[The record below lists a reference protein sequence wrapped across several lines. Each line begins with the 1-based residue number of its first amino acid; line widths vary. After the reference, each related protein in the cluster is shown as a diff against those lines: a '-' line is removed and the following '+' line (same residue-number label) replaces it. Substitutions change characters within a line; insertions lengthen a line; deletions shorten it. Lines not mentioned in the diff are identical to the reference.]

1 MSSPSTT
8 NKLSISSQ
16 NFVNDNFLAVNFV
29 VDKTTFDSLRDR
41 ITEQYLTNIEIPGF
55 RKGHAPRDKAMAKA
69 DLPYLENLIWNEAI
83 TRNYTEAD
91 KMIRDEL
98 TIKDRN
104 LINMTL
110 SQDPETIGDANGGF
124 KFQLNAYLL
133 PKIDLKVLDKMEFK
147 NPVEADIKGRT
158 SLRDY
163 TVRERINFLNTFNE
177 YVESDKAVVENS
189 RLVVDISEKN
199 LLNDEVKDTKDALI
213 GLGLNQFP
221 EQFEK
226 NLVGTKAGDQKSFD
240 ITIFNRT
247 ISKDNPFHFDIDIK
261 AVQEPK
267 YKSIEELFAGS
278 EFVKTNFETES
289 KFVADL
295 EQRYAKETES
305 LVKDL
310 KLKLIINHLVTN
322 VGEIQ
327 IEDEQANAEVE
338 RLFIEFNKNQDPALT
353 FNDSQFPFAGVATDK
368 TLKVEIAKYVRGE
381 FALSK
386 ILMVVYYQ
394 KITNKTSEE
403 ELEQNVSE
411 VIKDPTKYGY
421 DKDVTRDK
429 LKDQVFDIILR
440 NKSLDYLLGIAKFD

>member
-1 MSSPSTT
+1 MSNNSTA
-8 NKLSISSQ
+8 NKLSIAAQ
-16 NFVNDNFLAVNFV
+16 NFVNDNLFAVDFV
-29 VDKTTFDSLRDR
+29 VDKDTFSSLRDR

-55 RKGHAPRDKAMAKA
+55 RKGHAPRDKAMQKA

-104 LINMTL
+104 LINITL
-110 SQDPETIGDANGGF
+110 SQDPETIGDVDGGF
-124 KFQLNAYLL
+124 KFQLKAFLL
-133 PKIDLKVLDKMEFK
+133 PKINLKVLDKMEFK
-147 NPVEADIKGRT
+147 APIEADIIGRI
-158 SLRDY
+158 SLKDY
-163 TVRERINFLNTFNE
+163 TARERINFLNTFNE

-199 LLNDEVKDTKDALI
+199 LLNEEVKDTKDALI

-226 NLVGTKAGDQKSFD
+226 NLIGTKAGDEKNFD
-240 ITIFNRT
+240 VTIFNRT
-247 ISKDNPFHFDIDIK
+247 IGKENPFHFDISVK
-261 AVQEPK
+261 AVQAPK
-267 YKSIEELFAGS
+267 YSTLEELFTGS
-278 EFVKTNFETES
+278 EFVQKNFETQE

-295 EQRYAKETES
+295 EQRYSQETES
-305 LVKDL
+305 LIKDL
-310 KLKLIINHLVTN
+310 QLKSIINYLVTK

-327 IEDEQANAEVE
+327 IEDEQANSEVE
-338 RLFIEFNKNQDPALT
+338 RLFTEFNKNQDPVKT

-394 KITNKTSEE
+394 KISNKTSEE
-403 ELEQNVSE
+403 ELEQNVNE
-411 VIKDPTKYGY
+411 VSKDPTKYGY
-421 DKDVTRDK
+421 DKDISKDK

-440 NKSLDYLLGIAKFD
+440 NKSLDYLLGIAKFN

>member
-1 MSSPSTT
+1 MSKNITP

-16 NFVNDNFLAVNFV
+16 NFVNDNLFVVDFV
-29 VDKTTFDSLRDR
+29 VDKDTFASLRDR
-41 ITEQYLTNIEIPGF
+41 ITEQYLTNIEIAGF
-55 RKGHAPRDKAMAKA
+55 RKGHAPRDKAMQKA

-91 KMIRDEL
+91 KLIRDEL
-98 TIKDRN
+98 TIKERN
-104 LINMTL
+104 LINITL
-110 SQDPETIGDANGGF
+110 SQNPETIGDVDGGF

-133 PKIDLKVLDKMEFK
+133 PKIDLKMLDNMDFK
-147 NPVEADIKGRT
+147 TPVEADIKGRT
-158 SLRDY
+158 SLKDY
-163 TVRERINFLNTFNE
+163 TVRERTNFLNTFNE
-177 YVESDKAVVENS
+177 YVESDKAVTETS

-199 LLNDEVKDTKDALI
+199 LLSDEVKDTKDALI

-226 NLVGTKAGDQKSFD
+226 NLIGTKAGDQKNFD

-247 ISKDNPFHFDIDIK
+247 ISKDNPFHFDITIK
-261 AVQEPK
+261 AVQTPK
-267 YKSIEELFAGS
+267 YKTLEELFAGS
-278 EFVKTNFETES
+278 EFVQTNFETEG

-295 EQRYAKETES
+295 EQRYAQETTS
-305 LVKDL
+305 LIKDL
-310 KLKLIINHLVTN
+310 QLKSIINHLVTN
-322 VGEIQ
+322 SGDIQ
-327 IEDEQANAEVE
+327 IEEEQANAEVE
-338 RLFIEFNKNQDPALT
+338 RLFTEFNKNQDPVKT

-368 TLKVEIAKYVRGE
+368 TLKTEIAKYVRGE
-381 FALSK
+381 FSLSK

-403 ELEQNVSE
+403 ELEQNVNE

-421 DKDVTRDK
+421 DKAVTRDK

>member
-1 MSSPSTT
+1 MSNNSIT
-8 NKLSISSQ
+8 NKLSITNQ
-16 NFVNDNFLAVNFV
+16 NFVNDNLFSVNFIV
-29 VDKTTFDSLRDR
+29 EKDTFASLRDR
-41 ITEQYLTNIEIPGF
+41 ITEQYLVNIEIPGF
-55 RKGHAPRDKAMAKA
+55 RKGHAPRNKAMQKA

-104 LINMTL
+104 LINVTL
-110 SQDPETIGDANGGF
+110 SQDPETIGDSEGGF

-147 NPVEADIKGRT
+147 TPVEGDIKGRT
-158 SLRDY
+158 SLKDY
-163 TVRERINFLNTFNE
+163 TARERINFLNTFNE
-177 YVESDKAVVENS
+177 YVQSDQKVAENS

-226 NLVGTKAGDQKSFD
+226 NLVGSQAGDEKNFD
-240 ITIFNRT
+240 VTIFNKT
-247 ISKDNPFHFDIDIK
+247 IGKDNPFHFDIK
-261 AVQEPK
+261 VSSVQVPK
-267 YKSIEELFAGS
+267 YKTLEELFAGS
-278 EFVKTNFETES
+278 EFVQKNFES
-289 KFVADL
+289 QNKFIADL
-295 EQRYAKETES
+295 EERYAQETVS

-310 KLKLIINHLVTN
+310 QLKSIINYLVTN
-322 VGEIQ
+322 VGEIE

-338 RLFIEFNKNQDPALT
+338 RLFTEFNKNQDPVKT
-353 FNDSQFPFAGVATDK
+353 FNDSQFPFTSSATEK
-368 TLKVEIAKYVRGE
+368 TLKTEIAKYVRGE

-394 KITNKTSEE
+394 KVTNKTSEE
-403 ELEQNVSE
+403 ELEQNVNE
-411 VIKDPTKYGY
+411 VAKDPTKYGY
-421 DKDVTRDK
+421 DKDVSKEK

-440 NKSLDYLLGIAKFD
+440 NKSLDYLLSVAKFN

>member
-1 MSSPSTT
+1 MSNVPNP
-8 NKLSISSQ
+8 NKLSIISQ
-16 NFVNDNFLAVNFV
+16 NFVNDNLFAVDFV
-29 VDKTTFDSLRDR
+29 VDKDTFASLRDR
-41 ITEQYLTNIEIPGF
+41 ITEQYLINIEIPGF
-55 RKGHAPRDKAMAKA
+55 RKGHAPRDKAMQKA

-98 TIKDRN
+98 VIKDRN
-104 LINMTL
+104 LINITL
-110 SQDPETIGDANGGF
+110 SQNPETIGDLDGGF
-124 KFQLNAYLL
+124 KFQLNAHLL
-133 PKIDLKVLDKMEFK
+133 PKIDLKVLDNLEFK
-147 NPVEADIKGRT
+147 TPVESDIKGRT
-158 SLRDY
+158 SLKDY

-177 YVESDKAVVENS
+177 YVESNTAVVENS

-199 LLNDEVKDTKDALI
+199 LLNQEVKDTKDALI

-226 NLVGTKAGDQKSFD
+226 NLIGTKAGDDKNFE

-247 ISKDNPFHFDIDIK
+247 ISKDNPFHFDIKVKSIQ
-261 AVQEPK
+261 APK
-267 YKSIEELFAGS
+267 YQTIEELFAGS
-278 EFVKTNFETES
+278 EFVKTNFETQD

-295 EQRYAKETES
+295 EQRYAQETES
-305 LVKDL
+305 LIKDL
-310 KLKLIINHLVTN
+310 QLKMIINHIVSN

-327 IEDEQANAEVE
+327 IEDEQANTEVE
-338 RLFIEFNKNQDPALT
+338 RLFAEFNKNQDPVKT
-353 FNDSQFPFAGVATDK
+353 FNDSMFPFASVATDK

-386 ILMVVYYQ
+386 ILMVIYYQ
-394 KITNKTSEE
+394 KVSNKTTEE

-440 NKSLDYLLGIAKFD
+440 NKSLDYLFGITKFN

>member
-1 MSSPSTT
+1 MSNNSTV
-8 NKLSISSQ
+8 NKLSIASQ
-16 NFVNDNFLAVNFV
+16 NFVNDNLFAVNFV
-29 VDKTTFDSLRDR
+29 VDKDTFSSLRDR

-55 RKGHAPRDKAMAKA
+55 RKGHAPRDKAMQKA

-98 TIKDRN
+98 IIKDRN
-104 LINMTL
+104 LINITL
-110 SQDPETIGDANGGF
+110 SQDPETIGDVDGGF

-133 PKIDLKVLDKMEFK
+133 PKIDLKVIDSIELKT
-147 NPVEADIKGRT
+147 PTLADIKNRT
-158 SLRDY
+158 SLKDY

-177 YVESDKAVVENS
+177 YVESDQSVTENS

-199 LLNDEVKDTKDALI
+199 LINEEIKDTKDALI

-226 NLVGTKAGDQKSFD
+226 NLIGSKAGDEKNFD
-240 ITIFNRT
+240 IIIFNKT
-247 ISKDNPFHFDIDIK
+247 IGKDNPFHFDIK
-261 AVQEPK
+261 VNSVQEQK
-267 YKSIEELFAGS
+267 YKTLEELFVGS
-278 EFVKTNFETES
+278 EFVQKNFESQE

-295 EQRYAKETES
+295 EERYAQES
-305 LVKDL
+305 ENLLKDL
-310 KLKLIINHLVTN
+310 KLKAIINYLVKN
-322 VGEIQ
+322 VGNIQ
-327 IEDEQANAEVE
+327 IEEEQANDEIE
-338 RLFIEFNKNQDPALT
+338 RLFIEFNKNQDPVKA
-353 FNDSQFPFAGVATDK
+353 FNDSQFPFALEATDK
-368 TLKVEIAKYVRGE
+368 TLKIEIAKYVRGE

-403 ELEQNVSE
+403 ELEQNVNE
-411 VIKDPTKYGY
+411 VAKDPTKYGY
-421 DKDVTRDK
+421 DKDVSKDK

-440 NKSLDYLLGIAKFD
+440 NKSLDYLLGVTKFN